1 MLWAPCPGALTS
13 LCLVLSQ
20 LKPLGCDGNSQPSVP
35 AWLDSLGL
43 QDYIQSFLS
52 SGYSSIDTVKNL
64 WELEI
69 VNVSTAG
76 VLAAFPPSRS
86 SQGAVFNVSAPLG
99 GGRFASCRGQESW
112 GACGELQLLCSPK
125 LLCISPALLTATRLS
140 LQVLKVN
147 LLGHRKR
154 IIASLADRPYEEP
167 PAKPPRF
174 SQLRVSH
181 RLCPHSRECLGALLC
196 PGSPSLSSLFFQRT
210 NPGSARNHHLLV
222 SS

>member
-13 LCLVLSQ
+13 LCLVLLQ

-76 VLAAFPPSRS
+76 VLPAFPPGLFLAGSRVHRERTARRGTLRFV
-86 SQGAVFNVSAPLG
+86 QGAGKLG
-99 GGRFASCRGQESW
+99 GVQ
-112 GACGELQLLCSPK
+112 GAAAPVLPKAAVHLSSSVHSHPPLPAGAEGEPARPSEEDYRLAGG
-125 LLCISPALLTATRLS
+125 PALRGATGQAAAVLAAESESPVVSPLPVVAGCFALPWLAFTFLPFLS
-140 LQVLKVN
+140 KN
-147 LLGHRKR
+147 
-154 IIASLADRPYEEP
+154 
-167 PAKPPRF
+167 
-174 SQLRVSH
+174 
-181 RLCPHSRECLGALLC
+181 
-196 PGSPSLSSLFFQRT
+196 
-210 NPGSARNHHLLV
+210 
-222 SS
+222 